1 VHPSR
6 GGGSAFADGQ
16 ENTNSVNPIT
26 AVISA
31 VSFPLFIRSPAVR
44 LVEMEFPIL
53 GPASI
58 YVAQVAL
65 AAWKQVKHAAF
76 RNALMAKEGNMD
88 EGSIQEDWFSRSPN
102 Q

>member
-1 VHPSR
+1 
-6 GGGSAFADGQ
+6 
-16 ENTNSVNPIT
+16 
-26 AVISA
+26 
-31 VSFPLFIRSPAVR
+31 
-44 LVEMEFPIL
+44 MEFPIL

-88 EGSIQEDWFSRSPN
+88 EGSIQEDLVLQVAKSVGLDYQAWTHNRT
-102 Q
+102 QGRRHGKRERTRQLA